1 MSRIKPTQRIY
12 DVVKDIKDNYR
23 LPSIQRSFVWEEE
36 RICKLMD
43 SLMNDYPIGSFLVWK
58 PNLELKIRTRKF
70 VEDYKTGERFISEDE
85 VSESPPYLVLDG
97 QQRLQSLF
105 LAFFGKY
112 NGKYLYFKM
121 DSDPDNEENDLR
133 YIFEFKSPQKVDDP
147 HWMKVGELIDIEIPK
162 ISSFVDSKFKDDSEK
177 IKERIKENIAKFI
190 QVFKIEERIHIQD
203 VKEDLPYNDVLEVFI
218 RVNSGGIILTKSDLL
233 FSTVILHSPEMEK
246 NFVEVVDELNGNGE
260 YDFNTDFLIKT
271 SFVLLDRGAKYDI
284 KKLKDGTFIK
294 NLEENFE
301 KIRKALLSTIQFLK
315 TDAKILS
322 KRFLKSDLALIPIV
336 DFIYRQPHQQLPE
349 GQAAK
354 LRQYLYM
361 SFFIRFYSYGPD
373 GKLDVIHKKIK
384 ESKPIT
390 NFPIDDIRKY
400 MEERTGITYDFSETM
415 LYDLD
420 LVLNIIQDGVY
431 EIPKKRGWSLE
442 RDHIFPRSILE
453 KKGFP
458 EELINNIGNLRLI
471 NKTRNVLK
479 SNSLPGENIEFYGSE
494 DYELKQLFIKA
505 RNNLTEETFSN
516 FVQKRKDM
524 IYDKVRKFLGF
535 KR

>member
-1 MSRIKPTQRIY
+1 MTQR
-12 DVVKDIKDNYR
+12 
-23 LPSIQRSFVWEEE
+23 L
-36 RICKLMD
+36 
-43 SLMNDYPIGSFLVWK
+43 
-58 PNLELKIRTRKF
+58 
-70 VEDYKTGERFISEDE
+70 
-85 VSESPPYLVLDG
+85 
-97 QQRLQSLF
+97 
-105 LAFFGKY
+105 
-112 NGKYLYFKM
+112 
-121 DSDPDNEENDLR
+121 
-133 YIFEFKSPQKVDDP
+133 
-147 HWMKVGELIDIEIPK
+147 
-162 ISSFVDSKFKDDSEK
+162 
-177 IKERIKENIAKFI
+177 
-190 QVFKIEERIHIQD
+190 
-203 VKEDLPYNDVLEVFI
+203 
-218 RVNSGGIILTKSDLL
+218 
-233 FSTVILHSPEMEK
+233 
-246 NFVEVVDELNGNGE
+246 
-260 YDFNTDFLIKT
+260 
-271 SFVLLDRGAKYDI
+271 FVLLDRGAKYDI

-494 DYELKQLFIKA
+494 DYELKQLYIKA
-505 RNNLTEETFSN
+505 RNNLTGETFSN

>member
-23 LPSIQRSFVWEEE
+23 LPSIQRSFVWGEE

-121 DSDPDNEENDLR
+121 DSDPDNEENGLR

-246 NFVEVVDELNGNGE
+246 NFIEVVDELNGNGE

-301 KIRKALLSTIQFLK
+301 KIRKALLSIIQFLK

-349 GQAAK
+349 GQATK

-400 MEERTGITYDFSETM
+400 MEERTGMTYDFSETM

-479 SNSLPGENIEFYGSE
+479 SNSLPDENIEFYGSE

-505 RNNLTEETFSN
+505 RNNLAKETFSN

>member
-284 KKLKDGTFIK
+284 K
-294 NLEENFE
+294 N
-301 KIRKALLSTIQFLK
+301 
-315 TDAKILS
+315 
-322 KRFLKSDLALIPIV
+322 
-336 DFIYRQPHQQLPE
+336 
-349 GQAAK
+349 
-354 LRQYLYM
+354 
-361 SFFIRFYSYGPD
+361 
-373 GKLDVIHKKIK
+373 
-384 ESKPIT
+384 
-390 NFPIDDIRKY
+390 
-400 MEERTGITYDFSETM
+400 
-415 LYDLD
+415 
-420 LVLNIIQDGVY
+420 
-431 EIPKKRGWSLE
+431 
-442 RDHIFPRSILE
+442 
-453 KKGFP
+453 
-458 EELINNIGNLRLI
+458 
-471 NKTRNVLK
+471 
-479 SNSLPGENIEFYGSE
+479 
-494 DYELKQLFIKA
+494 
-505 RNNLTEETFSN
+505 
-516 FVQKRKDM
+516 
-524 IYDKVRKFLGF
+524 
-535 KR
+535 